1 MKYNS
6 GLPDD
11 SVNVSKENFFFQMLK
26 LLVALLIF
34 SFLVYG
40 ALKVALH
47 LAVDNL
53 PPSYEKKLTQFV
65 SMNMVDVGSPTSNSY
80 LDEIVADIA
89 KCAKLPYDVK
99 VFMIPDD
106 TPNAFALPG
115 GTIYITK
122 GMLKSLKN
130 QNELASIIGH
140 EMGHFK
146 HRHHLKSLGTSLL
159 YSLLTLTLGEGYG
172 TILNTTLDISNVK
185 YSQSAELEAD
195 AFALDVMQC
204 TYGNVSDST
213 TLFSRMEVGS
223 GSEWSYFFA
232 THPAFNKRLEK
243 MQERIEDKGYN
254 TEVAVIPLREK
265 F

>member
-1 MKYNS
+1 MKYS
-6 GLPDD
+6 QKLPDD
-11 SVNVSKENFFFQMLK
+11 SVNIPKENLIFAMLK
-26 LLVALLIF
+26 LLAVLLIF
-34 SFLVYG
+34 SFLIYG
-40 ALKVALH
+40 GLKVALH
-47 LAVDNL
+47 LTVDNL
-53 PPSYEKKLTQFV
+53 SPSFEKKLTQFV
-65 SMNMVDVGSPTSNSY
+65 TIDMDIESPTSNAY
-80 LDEIVADIA
+80 LDEITADIA

-122 GMLKSLKN
+122 GMLRSVKN

-146 HRHHLKSLGTSLL
+146 HRHHLKTLGTSLL
-159 YSLLTLTLGEGYG
+159 FSLLTLTLGEGYG

-195 AFALDVMQC
+195 AFSLDVMQC
-204 TYGNVSDST
+204 TYGTVNDAT

-223 GSEWSYFFA
+223 GSDWSYFFA
-232 THPAFNKRLEK
+232 THPAFKERLEK
-243 MQERIEDKGYN
+243 MDMRIADKGYD
-254 TEVAVIPLREK
+254 TKAAVIPLREK

>member
-1 MKYNS
+1 MKYS
-6 GLPDD
+6 QKLPDD
-11 SVNVSKENFFFQMLK
+11 SVNISNENFFFQMIK
-26 LLVALLIF
+26 LLTVLLLI
-34 SFLVYG
+34 SFLVYAG
-40 ALKVALH
+40 LKLALH
-47 LAVDNL
+47 VVIDNL
-53 PPSYEKKLTQFV
+53 PPSYEKRLTQFV
-65 SMNMVDVGSPTSNSY
+65 SIDMDIDSPTSNYY
-80 LDEIVADIA
+80 LDEITADIA

-99 VFMIPDD
+99 VFIIPDL

-115 GTIYITK
+115 GIIYITK

-146 HRHHLKSLGTSLL
+146 HRHHLKTLGTSLL
-159 YSLLTLTLGEGYG
+159 YSLVTLTLGEGYG

-195 AFALDVMQC
+195 AFSLDVMEC
-204 TYGNVSDST
+204 TYGTVNDST
-213 TLFSRMEVGS
+213 TLFSRMEVDG

-232 THPAFNKRLEK
+232 THPAFKTRLEK
-243 MQERIEDKGYN
+243 MHQRIQEKGYD
-254 TEVAVIPLREK
+254 TKTAVIPLREK